1 MFLSEEEKN
10 QNESKNCLEI
20 NTDPW
25 PGYRFTGKLRPHY
38 PLVRPARKYFCV
50 RDSIKAK
57 CWCGAVCHIGG
68 IILCYQPECSDLFL
82 HAAGA

>member
-1 MFLSEEEKN
+1 MNESRSDASEAFFPVFLSEEEKN

-25 PGYRFTGKLRPHY
+25 PGYRYTGKLRPHY
-38 PLVRPARKYFCV
+38 PLVGPARKYVCV

-57 CWCGAVCHIGG
+57 
-68 IILCYQPECSDLFL
+68 Y
-82 HAAGA
+82 